1 VLTGLSYQSVVP
13 FSLTE
18 EQHMRRRHELTD
30 EQWECIEPRL
40 PGREGARGVTAKD
53 NRLFVNAVLYVAK
66 TGIPWRDLPERFGNW
81 NSVWRRF
88 DRWCAA
94 GVWQQLADVLGES
107 DLEELL
113 LDSTT
118 IKAHP
123 SASGSRKQP
132 SEKKRLQTRGDASA
146 APAAD

>member
-1 VLTGLSYQSVVP
+1 MIVYEFLLHIQ
-13 FSLTE
+13 LKE
-18 EQHMRRRHELTD
+18 EQSIMRRRHELTD
-30 EQWECIEPRL
+30 EQWALIEPHL
-40 PGREGARGVTAKD
+40 PGREGTRGPTAKD
-53 NRLFVNAVLYVAK
+53 NRSFVNAVLFVAK

-81 NSVWRRF
+81 NSIWRRF

-94 GVWQQLADVLGES
+94 GVWAKLADVLGEP
-107 DLEELL
+107 DMEELL

-132 SEKKRLQTRGDASA
+132 SEKRKKPTSGGAWGD
-146 APAAD
+146 PVAD

>member
-1 VLTGLSYQSVVP
+1 ML
-13 FSLTE
+13 
-18 EQHMRRRHELTD
+18 RRHEMTD
-30 EQWECIEPRL
+30 EQWERIEHRL
-40 PGREGARGVTAKD
+40 PGRKGTRGVTAKD

-66 TGIPWRDLPERFGNW
+66 TGIPWRDLPERFGIW

-94 GVWQQLADVLGES
+94 GVWQKLADTLGDA
-107 DLEELL
+107 DLDELL

-132 SEKKRLQTRGDASA
+132 SEKKRRRTSGAVWA

>member
-1 VLTGLSYQSVVP
+1 
-13 FSLTE
+13 
-18 EQHMRRRHELTD
+18 MRRRHELTD
-30 EQWECIEPRL
+30 EQWERIEQRL
-40 PGREGARGVTAKD
+40 PGREGTRGVTAKD
-53 NRLFVNAVLYVAK
+53 NRLFLNAVLYVAK

-94 GVWQQLADVLGES
+94 GVWQKLADALGDT

-132 SEKKRLQTRGDASA
+132 SEKKRPRTSAAVWA